1 MHLAQVKDTQILVVL
16 IFGFFGFILAY
27 YLRRGLNVVI
37 FGIFLYASLKG
48 LEQLKVAADWHNFN
62 QFVLLLQQLSK
73 TMLLL
78 INNMIATAGTAAI
91 VLFLCGGGAGLA
103 FGRRGV

>member
-1 MHLAQVKDTQILVVL
+1 MHLAQANDTQILVVL

-62 QFVLLLQQLSK
+62 HFVLLLQQLSK

-91 VLFLCGGGAGLA
+91 VLFLCGGVAGLA